1 MWGQIKKRNHPSC
14 RHSAPLSLPPSS
26 WLEDTVGVICLF
38 PSNAGNIGSYA
49 AKNMQL
55 KIQGESDRL
64 IFNFDKVEREGK
76 IIFSGFCLGL
86 RKVEDLRFYFK

>member
-1 MWGQIKKRNHPSC
+1 M
-14 RHSAPLSLPPSS
+14 
-26 WLEDTVGVICLF
+26 GVICLF